1 MFTALLDTLLFFT
14 VTISLMELLA
24 RKGGMQSTSKTSS
37 AVNRPA
43 WFRLRMHEIPLSMVV
58 GGYALLG
65 FFVSLLF
72 FPTLFNQVLR
82 DGVIVI
88 PLRHPSVLPLEGCLE
103 IDALSLFMVAV
114 FLLIGL
120 MASMHSLRYVE
131 RDTGVFGYHTLLLSL
146 TAGLVGVAF
155 AGDFFTFFL
164 FWEVMCVSSY
174 ALVAFRKGD
183 PDAVAAGY
191 KYLIMSAAGSMTL
204 LFAISIL
211 YGMTGTLNFAYLS
224 EGLSR
229 TDGGIWMHLAL
240 AMILVGFGIQ
250 MGMAPLHAWLPEAHS
265 AAPSPISAML
275 SGAMV
280 KIGVFGLIRLLFL
293 LFPQT
298 QGLWRMALALLA
310 ALTMFTGNLMALL
323 QDDVKRILAFSTIA
337 NIGYILL
344 GLASGSLPG
353 WTGSLFHLLNH
364 AICKALLFLC
374 VGSFIHQTGSRS
386 LTALA
391 GIGRRMPIT
400 GALFTVGVLAIL
412 GVPPLNAFWSEL
424 MIVVE
429 GLESGLL
436 FFSTVMIVNIILSAF
451 YFFRMIQVIMLQ
463 ETTSTSMKARKA
475 PVSMLIPTYA
485 LAFYSIIIG
494 LYPAVFRG
502 IAESAAQAAL
512 NIHAYVAA
520 VLG

>member
-1 MFTALLDTLLFFT
+1 
-14 VTISLMELLA
+14 
-24 RKGGMQSTSKTSS
+24 
-37 AVNRPA
+37 
-43 WFRLRMHEIPLSMVV
+43 MVV

-65 FFVSLLF
+65 FLVPLIFL
-72 FPTLFNQVLR
+72 PTLFNQVIGNGIL
-82 DGVIVI
+82 VI
-88 PLRHPSVLPLEGCLE
+88 PLRQPFLPLEGCLE

-146 TAGLVGVAF
+146 TAGLVGVSF

-174 ALVAFRKGD
+174 ALVAFRQGE

-204 LFAISIL
+204 LFAISLL
-211 YGMTGTLNFAYLS
+211 YGMTGTLNFAFLS
-224 EGLSR
+224 EGLSQI
-229 TDGGIWMHLAL
+229 DGGSWMHLAL

-250 MGMAPLHAWLPEAHS
+250 MGMVPLHAWLPEAHS

-293 LFPQT
+293 LFPQA
-298 QGLWRMALALLA
+298 QGLWRMALAVLS

-337 NIGYILL
+337 NVGYILF

-374 VGSFIHQTGSRS
+374 AGSFIHQTGARS

-400 GALFTVGVLAIL
+400 GALFTVGSLAIL

-436 FFSTVMIVNIILSAF
+436 FVSTAMIVNIILSAF

-463 ETTSTSMKARKA
+463 ETTSTSLKARKA
-475 PVSMLIPTYA
+475 PFSMLIPTLA
-485 LAFYSIIIG
+485 LAFYTIIIG
-494 LYPAVFRG
+494 LYPAVFRAM
-502 IAESAAQAAL
+502 AEAAANAAL
-512 NIHAYVAA
+512 NVQAYVAA